1 MRFQSLSLMGFSLLA
16 ACSSNTAL
24 PTLTPTSATASLA
37 APSGQQ
43 AVVLNFAGEINGQ
56 PFRCG
61 QRYGPVGTT
70 ASQVTPSDFR
80 MYVSEVQ
87 LLTAEGQAVP
97 VQLDQDQ
104 VWQHQSVSLIDFEDG
119 SGACLNGTGGTNKA
133 VRGSVPAGRY
143 TGVRF
148 TLGVPFSLNH
158 GDPTVSPAPLNNT
171 AMFWNWQGGY
181 KFLKF
186 DTTSSGI
193 SPEKPAAAS
202 AQGPVTR
209 FSVHLGSTV
218 CASASKTRAPSACQN
233 PNRMAV
239 EFKNFDLATH
249 TVVAD
254 IGRVLTK
261 ANVDT
266 NAAGTSPGCMSFPKD
281 ADCVPVMGALG
292 LPYDG
297 APAQGAQ
304 QLFGMR

>member
-1 MRFQSLSLMGFSLLA
+1 MRFQLLSLMGFSLLA
-16 ACSSNTAL
+16 ACSTNTPA
-24 PTLTPTSATASLA
+24 SASASASASA
-37 APSGQQ
+37 AVSAPAGRQ
-43 AVVLNFAGEINGQ
+43 AVVLNFAGAINGQ
-56 PFRCG
+56 PFQCG
-61 QRYGPVGTT
+61 QSYGPVGTT
-70 ASQVTPSDFR
+70 ASRVTPSDFR

-87 LLTAEGQAVP
+87 LLAADGKVVP
-97 VQLDQDQ
+97 VQLAQDG
-104 VWQHQSVSLIDFEDG
+104 VWQREDVSLIDFEDG
-119 SGACLNGTGGTNKA
+119 SGPCLNGTTGMNKA
-133 VRGSVPAGRY
+133 VRGSVPTGRY

-148 TLGVPFSLNH
+148 TLGVPFALNH

-202 AQGPVTR
+202 GQGPVTR

-233 PNRMAV
+233 PNRMVV
-239 EFKNFDLATH
+239 EFKNFDLASN

-266 NAAGTSPGCMSFPKD
+266 NAPGTSPGCMSFLKD

-292 LPYDG
+292 LAYDD
-297 APAQGAQ
+297 APAPGAQ

>member
-1 MRFQSLSLMGFSLLA
+1 MRFQSLSLLGFALLA
-16 ACSSNTAL
+16 GCSTNG
-24 PTLTPTSATASLA
+24 PTSAATPASSSSSSS
-37 APSGQQ
+37 SGQQ
-43 AVVLNFAGEINGQ
+43 AVVLNFAGAIDGQ
-56 PFRCG
+56 AFQCG
-61 QRYGPVGTT
+61 RSYGPVGTT
-70 ASQVTPSDFR
+70 GSRVTPSDFR

-87 LLTAEGQAVP
+87 LLAADGKVVP
-97 VQLDQDQ
+97 VQLAQDG
-104 VWQHQSVSLIDFEDG
+104 VWQREGVALIDFEDG
-119 SGACLNGTGGTNKA
+119 SGPCLNGTTGMNQA

-148 TLGVPFSLNH
+148 TLGVPFALNH

-193 SPEKPAAAS
+193 SAEKPAAAS

-239 EFKNFDLATH
+239 EFKNFDPASN

-261 ANVDT
+261 ANVDMNT
-266 NAAGTSPGCMSFPKD
+266 AGTSPGCMSFPKD
-281 ADCVPVMGALG
+281 ADCVSVMGALG
-292 LPYDG
+292 LAYDG
-297 APAQGAQ
+297 TPAPGAQ